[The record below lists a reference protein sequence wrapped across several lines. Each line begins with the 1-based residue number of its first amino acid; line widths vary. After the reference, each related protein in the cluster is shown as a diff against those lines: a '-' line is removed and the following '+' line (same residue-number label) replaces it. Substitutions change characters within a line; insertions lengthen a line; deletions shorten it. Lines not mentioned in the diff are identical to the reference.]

1 MAKTIARK
9 KLNGKLIAKKTV
21 NSPKTGF
28 KPGKEM
34 KYGGKKC

>member
-1 MAKTIARK
+1 MAKVKARK
-9 KLNGKLIAKKTV
+9 VSGGSLVPRKTV

-34 KYGGKKC
+34 KYGGKKK

>member
-1 MAKTIARK
+1 MSKAIARK
-9 KLNGKLIAKKTV
+9 KMYGKTVPKKTV
-21 NSPKTGF
+21 NSPKAGF